1 MVSGEKRAY
10 SSRTYFSMVLLS
22 QTSRSACFTMPASE
36 SFQYLRTGAL
46 HLARIH
52 SWPSGL
58 TRRVPPIL
66 RILRAKRPTK
76 GPILQAST

>member
-1 MVSGEKRAY
+1 
-10 SSRTYFSMVLLS
+10 MVLLS
-22 QTSRSACFTMPASE
+22 QTSRSARLTMPASE
-36 SFQYLRTGAL
+36 SFQYRRTGAL
-46 HLARIH
+46 HFARIH

-58 TRRVPPIL
+58 TSREPPIS